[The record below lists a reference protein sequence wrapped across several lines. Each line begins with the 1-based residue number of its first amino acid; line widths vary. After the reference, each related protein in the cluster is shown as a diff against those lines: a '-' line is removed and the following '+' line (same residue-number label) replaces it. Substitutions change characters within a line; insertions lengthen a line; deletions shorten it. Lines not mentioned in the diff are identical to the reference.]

1 MPAANVQPQETE
13 QQRIERWR
21 AEMLERAG
29 YDAEQA
35 AELAARHDIDMHS
48 AAGLLEQGCPPDIA
62 LRILL

>member
-21 AEMLERAG
+21 GEMLERAG
-29 YDAEQA
+29 YEADQA
-35 AELAARHDIDMHS
+35 AELAGRHDIDLHR
-48 AAGLLEQGCPPDIA
+48 ATALLEQGCPPDIA